1 MESGSRKT
9 YLESG
14 ATHAH
19 ICWQNLQ
26 NKLITFTECYNTA
39 VSMMLA
45 LALLLTGTKR
55 GGSEQPCRYS
65 ATLPVV
71 SGLHHHI
78 AGTSQAGTGPQQ
90 AVTILCQVSQLPM
103 IGTYRYSSGDWCEIM
118 NPFLLTDIL
127 KVHILCLRVI
137 GFSSNIQF
145 SNIVFCLNR
154 IFGSFIMY
162 RQFLRN
168 EKTFSKS
175 QRIKNVFPNIYNG
188 EIWSELKS
196 NIYLTSRMS
205 KTF

>member
-1 MESGSRKT
+1 MHTFLDRIFTIYWSHHHIHWKLHHSSVHDAGTGST
-9 YLESG
+9 
-14 ATHAH
+14 TD
-19 ICWQNLQ
+19 W
-26 NKLITFTECYNTA
+26 
-39 VSMMLA
+39 
-45 LALLLTGTKR
+45 R

-127 KVHILCLRVI
+127 KVHLLCLRVI

-188 EIWSELKS
+188 KIWSELKS

>member
-1 MESGSRKT
+1 MEVEKT
-9 YLESG
+9 YLKWG

-19 ICWQNLQ
+19 ISWQNLH
-26 NKLITFTECYNTA
+26 NLLITSSYSLKVTPQLCPWCWHWLYYWLGLREVA
-39 VSMMLA
+39 VSSRA
-45 LALLLTGTKR
+45 GTAQHCQW
-55 GGSEQPCRYS
+55 SPAS
-65 ATLPVV
+65 TT
-71 SGLHHHI
+71 

-127 KVHILCLRVI
+127 KVHLLCLRVI

>member
-1 MESGSRKT
+1 MHTFQNQQITSSHSLNVRSQ
-9 YLESG
+9 LCPW
-14 ATHAH
+14 
-19 ICWQNLQ
+19 CWHWLYYW
-26 NKLITFTECYNTA
+26 LGLWEVA
-39 VSMMLA
+39 VSSRA
-45 LALLLTGTKR
+45 GTAQHCQW
-55 GGSEQPCRYS
+55 SPAS
-65 ATLPVV
+65 TT
-71 SGLHHHI
+71 

-90 AVTILCQVSQLPM
+90 AVTILCQVSQAPNNRDIQL
-103 IGTYRYSSGDWCEIM
+103 RGDWCEIM

-127 KVHILCLRVI
+127 KVHLLCLRVI

>member
-1 MESGSRKT
+1 
-9 YLESG
+9 
-14 ATHAH
+14 
-19 ICWQNLQ
+19 
-26 NKLITFTECYNTA
+26 
-39 VSMMLA
+39 ML
-45 LALLLTGTKR
+45 
-55 GGSEQPCRYS
+55 S
-65 ATLPVV
+65 TLRC
-71 SGLHHHI
+71 GHD
-78 AGTSQAGTGPQQ
+78 AGTGSTTDWDYERWSGAAVQVQRNIASGLRPPPQRGPAKRGLARNRRLQ
-90 AVTILCQVSQLPM
+90 SSAKWARLPI
-103 IGTYRYSSGDWCEIM
+103 IGTYSCGDWCEIM

-127 KVHILCLRVI
+127 KVHLLCLRVI

-154 IFGSFIMY
+154 IFSSFIMY

-175 QRIKNVFPNIYNG
+175 QRIKNLFPNIYNG

>member
-1 MESGSRKT
+1 MRSHTCTHFLTESSQST
-9 YLESG
+9 D
-14 ATHAH
+14 H
-19 ICWQNLQ
+19 I
-26 NKLITFTECYNTA
+26 IIFTESYTTA

-45 LALLLTGTKR
+45 QALLLTGTKR
-55 GGSEQPCRYS
+55 GGSEEPCRYS

-127 KVHILCLRVI
+127 KVHLLCLRVI

-188 EIWSELKS
+188 KIWSELKS

>member
-1 MESGSRKT
+1 MEVEKT
-9 YLESG
+9 YLKWG

-19 ICWQNLQ
+19 ISWQNLH
-26 NKLITFTECYNTA
+26 NLLITSSYSLKVTPQLCPWCWHWLYYWLERWQWGA
-39 VSMMLA
+39 VQVQRNIA
-45 LALLLTGTKR
+45 
-55 GGSEQPCRYS
+55 
-65 ATLPVV
+65 
-71 SGLHHHI
+71 SGLRPPPPYS
-78 AGTSQAGTGPQQ
+78 GDSQAGTGPQQ

-127 KVHILCLRVI
+127 KVHLLCLRVI

-154 IFGSFIMY
+154 IFSSFIMY

-188 EIWSELKS
+188 KIWSELKS